1 MDVASG
7 SEKWSQMWKFL
18 GSSWFLWLQK
28 KLPGLQKKENEKK
41 LTLNVTSVNI
51 FAIGLWAQSLIS
63 GYNK

>member
-1 MDVASG
+1 MKPNVKVPAFLLIPVAA
-7 SEKWSQMWKFL
+7 
-18 GSSWFLWLQK
+18 K